1 LRFEGT
7 RWLVIG
13 LARSG
18 CAAGGLL
25 RRHGTRVVGVD
36 DADLAGIEARWAQ
49 SGLVD
54 AAAAAFDEVVA
65 GADWPE
71 RVAKPDGIVIS
82 PGVPVAHPALG
93 KWPATPLLGEV
104 ELASRFHRGRAIA
117 ITGTN
122 GKTTTTELTA
132 HLLRTA
138 GLEALA
144 LGNVGRPF
152 ADQAD
157 TLGEASVAVLEMSSF
172 QLETIDGFSPEV
184 GAVLNLAPDH
194 LDRYADLDA
203 YYTAKRRLAECLQPE
218 GLFVTWTGC
227 SPALKWPARHRL
239 LFGDVAAGAEV
250 HVTDGVLYRMLA
262 GEPEPIL
269 PVDEMPLRGAPNLL
283 NACAAVALVSTCRL
297 PADVL
302 AAGLRSFTGLP
313 HRQEVVA
320 RRGDLVF
327 VNDSKATNVHAVCAG
342 LAGYER
348 DVFLILGGSGKAED
362 FTPLREAL
370 DPVAQVVVI
379 GDEAVRIATALA
391 GAVPI
396 ARAGSLP
403 EAVCTAVASAG
414 ERGTILLSPA
424 CASFDMF
431 RDYNARGEAFRAEA
445 QRLARI
451 IHESPTAGA
460 QDEI

>member
-1 LRFEGT
+1 LRVEGT

-25 RRHGTRVVGVD
+25 RRHGAHVTGVD
-36 DADLAGIEARWAQ
+36 DAEQAQVETRWAS

-54 AAAAAFDEVVA
+54 AAVAGFDEVIT
-65 GADWPE
+65 GPDWP
-71 RVAKPDGIVIS
+71 RRAAAPDGIVIS
-82 PGVPVAHPALG
+82 PGVPATHPALSR
-93 KWPATPLLGEV
+93 WPGTPPVGEL
-104 ELASRFHRGRAIA
+104 ELAARFSAARALA

-138 GLEALA
+138 GLEAHA

-152 ADQAD
+152 ADRAD
-157 TLGEASVAVLEMSSF
+157 TLDPAAVAVLEVSSF
-172 QLETIDGFSPEV
+172 QLETVETFAPEA

-194 LDRYADLDA
+194 LDRYPDLDA
-203 YYTAKRRLAECLQPE
+203 YFAAKRRLADRLRDD

-227 SPALKWPARHRL
+227 APALAWPTGRRR
-239 LFGDVAAGAEV
+239 LFGDAAAGADV
-250 HVTDGVLYRMLA
+250 FVDDGVLRRRR
-262 GEPEPIL
+262 GGDVESIL
-269 PVDEMPLRGAPNLL
+269 PVDELPLQGAPNLL
-283 NACAAVALVSTCRL
+283 NACAAVALVETCGL
-297 PADVL
+297 AAADL
-302 AAGLRSFTGLP
+302 AAGLRSFAGLP

-320 RRGDLVF
+320 RHGDLVF

-342 LAGYER
+342 LGGYER
-348 DVFLILGGSGKAED
+348 DVVLILGGSGKGED
-362 FTPLREAL
+362 FAPLREVMG
-370 DPVAQVVVI
+370 PVIRIVVI
-379 GDEAVRIATALA
+379 GDEAERIATALE

-403 EAVCTAVASAG
+403 AAVRAAVAAADG
-414 ERGTILLSPA
+414 RGTVLLSPA

-431 RDYNARGEAFRAEA
+431 RDYNERGEVFGAEA
-445 QRLARI
+445 RRLAG
-451 IHESPTAGA
+451 EEGEA
-460 QDEI
+460 